1 MNNTTLFQR
10 ITIRP
15 IEVSLEGTAFDF
27 AHVSQLERERP
38 QPKPHMRFHPKEWEV
53 LKLFFVRKA
62 QSIKLSPADAATHM
76 EGVASLMAR
85 HQVSP
90 RKDGITL
97 RKWLWERMNEELIE
111 ETATEIEFERFV
123 VEVDADSILSKP

>member
-10 ITIRP
+10 VTIRP
-15 IEVSLEGTAFDF
+15 IEISLEGTAFDM
-27 AHVSQLERERP
+27 AHVGKLEAERP
-38 QPKPHMRFHPKEWEV
+38 KPKPTMRFHPKEWEV

-62 QSIKLSPADAATHM
+62 QSIKLSPADATTHM

-97 RKWLWERMNEELIE
+97 RDWLWERMSEDVVE
-111 ETATEIEFERFV
+111 ETATYIEFERFE
-123 VEVDADSILSKP
+123 VEVDPNAILSKP